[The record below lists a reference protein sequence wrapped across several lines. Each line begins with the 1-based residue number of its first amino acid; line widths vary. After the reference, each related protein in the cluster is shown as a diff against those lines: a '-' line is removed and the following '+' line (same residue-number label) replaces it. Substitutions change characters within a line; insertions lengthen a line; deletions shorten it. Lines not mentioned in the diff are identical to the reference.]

1 MNIPE
6 ELLDNDLL
14 FHFTKSYIAMETI
27 LYEKRIRFSS
37 VVNMND
43 PYEYKIISLGVSA
56 WGGIPHET
64 ASEAMSRLRDTI
76 LYKSKLL
83 SIVRSKENNIADDYH
98 LVFTKPRLWA
108 QYAEAQYG
116 VCLVFSL
123 SAFLDKLKR
132 NYPQLT
138 VYHDYVEYDLSIGR
152 KSLKTDLRE
161 YDTSLSFDENI
172 QTHIEIN
179 KKDIFFRKYEDFRD
193 ENEYRVVLINWKD
206 NKNSD
211 IYIDIQGI
219 IKGVIL
225 GERFHKV
232 YEEAM
237 KDFVINKLKVNL
249 YRISYGS
256 SYVALKKY

>member
-14 FHFTKSYIAMETI
+14 FHFTRPYVAMETI
-27 LYEKRIRFSS
+27 LYGKRIRFTSL
-37 VVNMND
+37 VNMND
-43 PYEYKIISLGVSA
+43 PYEYKIVSLGVSA
-56 WGGIPHET
+56 WGGILHET
-64 ASEAMSRLRDTI
+64 ASEAKSRLRDTI

-83 SIVRSKENNIADDYH
+83 STVKSKENNITDDYH

-123 SAFLDKLKR
+123 SAFIDKLKR
-132 NYPQLT
+132 NHPQLT
-138 VYHDYVEYDLSIGR
+138 VYHDYVEYDLYRGK
-152 KSLKTDLRE
+152 KSLKTNLRE
-161 YDTSLSFDENI
+161 YNTSLSIDENI

-179 KKDIFFRKYEDFRD
+179 KKDIFFRKYEDFKD
-193 ENEYRVVLINWKD
+193 ESEYRIVLIDWND

-211 IYIDIQGI
+211 INIDIEGI
-219 IKGVIL
+219 IRGVIV
-225 GERFHKV
+225 GERFHGV
-232 YEEAM
+232 YEEAI
-237 KDFVINKLKVNL
+237 KDLAMNKMNTDL
-249 YRISYGS
+249 YRISYDA

>member
-1 MNIPE
+1 MNIIPK

-14 FHFTKSYIAMETI
+14 FHFSRPYVAMETI
-27 LYEKRIRFSS
+27 LYGKRIRFSS
-37 VVNMND
+37 LVNMND
-43 PYEYKIISLGVSA
+43 PYEYKIGSLGVSA

-83 SIVRSKENNIADDYH
+83 STVRSKENNITDDYR

-123 SAFLDKLKR
+123 SAFIDKLQR
-132 NYPQLT
+132 NHPQLT
-138 VYHDYVEYDLSIGR
+138 VYHDYVEYDLSRRGK

-161 YDTSLSFDENI
+161 YNTSLSIDENI

-179 KKDIFFRKYEDFRD
+179 KKTYFFANMK
-193 ENEYRVVLINWKD
+193 
-206 NKNSD
+206 
-211 IYIDIQGI
+211 
-219 IKGVIL
+219 IL
-225 GERFHKV
+225 K
-232 YEEAM
+232 M
-237 KDFVINKLKVNL
+237 KANIV
-249 YRISYGS
+249 
-256 SYVALKKY
+256 